1 MFDACGGC
9 ERRGTAGEVYDWCAH
24 CELSLCPACLTR
36 GCCGTVPADS
46 GRGAP
51 RELPE
56 PPRAAPEPL
65 PEHFGGRCCT
75 HARAVACSCAFH
87 WVCVRHGDLH
97 VGTHD

>member
-9 ERRGTAGEVYDWCAH
+9 ERRGTAQEVYDGCAH
-24 CELSLCPACLTR
+24 CEP
-36 GCCGTVPADS
+36 
-46 GRGAP
+46 
-51 RELPE
+51 PE

-65 PEHFGGRCCT
+65 PEDFGGRCCT

-87 WVCVRHGDLH
+87 WVCVRHGELH

>member
-9 ERRGTAGEVYDWCAH
+9 ERRGTAGEVFDGR
-24 CELSLCPACLTR
+24 E
-36 GCCGTVPADS
+36 S
-46 GRGAP
+46 G
-51 RELPE
+51 ELPE
-56 PPRAAPEPL
+56 PPPAEREPL
-65 PEHFGGRCCT
+65 PEDFGGRCCT